1 MILAGRRLNDSMGE
15 YIAEEVIK
23 LMIKKDINIKNSNIL
38 VLGATF
44 KENCPDV
51 RNTRVVDI
59 LNCLATY
66 HTNVTVMDPWVNPDE
81 MHHEYGWRSI
91 KSLDESMRYDAVVL
105 AVAHNEFRE
114 INLDTICK
122 KDSVIY
128 DVKGFFPLGRVDQRL

>member
-1 MILAGRRLNDSMGE
+1 
-15 YIAEEVIK
+15 
-23 LMIKKDINIKNSNIL
+23 
-38 VLGATF
+38 
-44 KENCPDV
+44 
-51 RNTRVVDI
+51 
-59 LNCLATY
+59 
-66 HTNVTVMDPWVNPDE
+66 MDPWVNPDE